1 MVFDTS
7 DDRFG
12 AYAKRVSKSAKDKQ
26 QAPQR
31 TWDKLESLTNRAV
44 SGDLDASGEQELK
57 ETRRLWNREHKNTP
71 VGIMASGVD
80 LGADPFGAQNL
91 YHDMS
96 ALMSHDQPKM
106 YDRMYPYNMNRFSKA
121 VGSIMGNTL
130 PARIAKGFLGGGD
143 PIVPQNVLNMRRRFP
158 GIDEVI
164 PPNGISTIV
173 PEHIRN
179 STLGAINEAVEE
191 GEGIFGGRGDLSP
204 DFDYEEDREG
214 RELSAKISFLESIHP
229 DVDYDNVEPELI
241 DELYEKALAKAAQE
255 EEFMHGNIGA
265 LSPFQ
270 PD

>member
-44 SGDLDASGEQELK
+44 SGGLDASGEQELK

-143 PIVPQNVLNMRRRFP
+143 PIVPQNVLNMRQRFP

-164 PPNGISTIV
+164 PPSGISTIV

-179 STLGAINEAVEE
+179 STLGAINQAVEE
-191 GEGIFGGRGDLSP
+191 GEGIFSGTGQSLLEEPDLEKYFPPISDRALAEWFITVKP
-204 DFDYEEDREG
+204 EMNLTVERTEELIRDLEPTTKQFLIEQYEE
-214 RELSAKISFLESIHP
+214 S
-229 DVDYDNVEPELI
+229 
-241 DELYEKALAKAAQE
+241 Q
-255 EEFMHGNIGA
+255 
-265 LSPFQ
+265 
-270 PD
+270 